1 MDSTTFLG
9 LEASSTPTDTEGQ
22 WSMVIRPGLVTG
34 GNFLWGGAG
43 LAASVRAMELLS
55 GRQCVWATSDRKST
69 RLNSSH

>member
-9 LEASSTPTDTEGQ
+9 LEASSKPTDTTGQ

-43 LAASVRAMELLS
+43 LAASVRAMEL
-55 GRQCVWATSDRKST
+55 
-69 RLNSSH
+69 